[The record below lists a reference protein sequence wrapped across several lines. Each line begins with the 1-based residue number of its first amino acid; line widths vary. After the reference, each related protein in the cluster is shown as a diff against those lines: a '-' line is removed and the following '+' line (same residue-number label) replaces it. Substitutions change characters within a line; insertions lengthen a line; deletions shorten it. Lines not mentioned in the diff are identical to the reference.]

1 MPKGQHCWYS
11 PEQKME
17 IVQKYLSS
25 STKVETFCK
34 KEGIAKSTLYKW
46 VKIYNEA
53 NSTEVLTAKAFQ
65 DVTPIIKQDVTSVMR
80 TTTMKL
86 TLPNNMIL
94 EFESSELYNV
104 LVELK
109 W

>member
-1 MPKGQHCWYS
+1 MPKEQHCWYS

-17 IVQKYLSS
+17 IVQKHLGS

-34 KEGIAKSTLYKW
+34 NEGIAKSTLYKW
-46 VKIYNEA
+46 LKIYNEA
-53 NSTEVLTAKAFQ
+53 NSTEVLPTKAFQ
-65 DVTPIIKQDVTSVMR
+65 DVTPIIKQDVTSIMR

-94 EFESSELYNV
+94 EFESSELHNV

-109 W
+109 

>member
-34 KEGIAKSTLYKW
+34 KEGIAKSTLYK
-46 VKIYNEA
+46 
-53 NSTEVLTAKAFQ
+53 
-65 DVTPIIKQDVTSVMR
+65 
-80 TTTMKL
+80 
-86 TLPNNMIL
+86 
-94 EFESSELYNV
+94 
-104 LVELK
+104 
-109 W
+109 

>member
-1 MPKGQHCWYS
+1 MPKGQHCWYL

-17 IVQKYLSS
+17 IVQEYLCS

-34 KEGIAKSTLYKW
+34 NEGIAKSTLYKW

-53 NSTEVLTAKAFQ
+53 NSTEVLPAKAFQ
-65 DVTPIIKQDVTSVMR
+65 DVTLIIEQDVNFVMR
-80 TTTMKL
+80 TTSMKL

-94 EFESSELYNV
+94 EFESSELHNV

-109 W
+109 

>member
-1 MPKGQHCWYS
+1 MPKVQHCWYS

-17 IVQKYLSS
+17 IVQKYLGS
-25 STKVETFCK
+25 STNVETFCK
-34 KEGIAKSTLYKW
+34 NEGIAKSTLYKW

-53 NSTEVLTAKAFQ
+53 NSTEALPAKAFQ
-65 DVTPIIKQDVTSVMR
+65 DVTPIIKQDVTSIMR

-94 EFESSELYNV
+94 EFESSELHNV

-109 W
+109 